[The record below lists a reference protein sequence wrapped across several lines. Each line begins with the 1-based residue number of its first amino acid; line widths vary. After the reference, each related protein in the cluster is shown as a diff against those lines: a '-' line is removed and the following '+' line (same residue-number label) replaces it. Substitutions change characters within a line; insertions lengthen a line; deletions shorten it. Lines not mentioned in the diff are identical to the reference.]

1 MADAITCA
9 VNMSDEQ
16 FMNAVLVKDATTG
29 AIMINSM
36 LVEGDCADV
45 VPAASCEGY
54 QSISEWIGTMKRA
67 AGIDACGRVAVRF
80 FVGS

>member
-1 MADAITCA
+1 MADAITCS

-16 FMNAVLVKDATTG
+16 FLNAVMVKDVATG

-36 LVEGDCADV
+36 IVEGDCADV
-45 VPAASCEGY
+45 EPAASCEGY
-54 QSISEWIGTMKRA
+54 QSITDWIGAMKRT